1 MALCHWFTWNI
12 FQWIWRAE
20 RSFHQKKISKATL
33 TTRLST
39 VREAAEGRMS
49 DSPHGSQ
56 QEVFAEGEPKSPGVQ
71 PFERKKSIKV
81 KMLNHLLL

>member
-1 MALCHWFTWNI
+1 
-12 FQWIWRAE
+12 
-20 RSFHQKKISKATL
+20 
-33 TTRLST
+33 
-39 VREAAEGRMS
+39 MS